1 MNLEAIIIIFAAS
14 MVELWMGIPLGLVL
28 DVNPIL
34 IAITAALGAILSA
47 FIVIT
52 IGDNLRNR
60 LIKWK
65 YKDEQELEK
74 SRLYEIWNK
83 YGVIGLGLLSPLL
96 FGAPLGAAVGV
107 ALGAGKERLLIW
119 MSIGILVWSIGLTL
133 AGLMGFLA
141 LENAV

>member
-119 MSIGILVWSIGLTL
+119 MSIGILIWSVGLTL

>member
-83 YGVIGLGLLSPLL
+83 YGVIGLGLLSPLI